1 MRTRIIL
8 FFVIFAIVL
17 SFSKGFGKK
26 TEKILM
32 IIASK
37 NFRDEEFLIPKKYFE
52 KEGYKVVV
60 ASSWLLPCK
69 GMLGKVVVIPDKLIS
84 DVNPKNY
91 VAIVFV
97 GGTGCVEYF
106 NSPVV
111 KKLVK
116 EAYKEHKVIG
126 AICLAPCILAKA
138 GILKGKKAT
147 IWYSASRC
155 LEENGAHYTGRD
167 VEVDGRI
174 ITAAGP
180 FAAEKFAI
188 TIVKLVQHINNL

>member
-1 MRTRIIL
+1 MRARIVVFMVL
-8 FFVIFAIVL
+8 FFIVFGFA
-17 SFSKGFGKK
+17 KGIAKK
-26 TEKILM
+26 PEKILM

-52 KEGYKVVV
+52 KQGYKVVV

-69 GMLGKVVVIPDKLIS
+69 GMLGKVEVIPDKLVS
-84 DVNPKNY
+84 DVKPENY

-106 NSPVV
+106 NNPVV
-111 KKLVK
+111 KKLVR
-116 EAYKEHKVIG
+116 EAYEEHKVIG

-174 ITAAGP
+174 VTAAGP

-188 TIVKLVQHINNL
+188 TVVDLIQHKHNL